1 MKLAVMLGGT
11 DGGRSG
17 LGTYVKEVVPAL
29 AALLRARGGQAIAL
43 GTSRDLEA
51 YAPWLGDCRA
61 VEIPSAV
68 DGAGAS
74 ALFHMLAADRVA
86 RGAGADVALFPAGNR
101 RAPLAP
107 SLPTVAVIHDLAQ
120 LHVTRKYD
128 GLRMFYVR
136 SVLTR
141 AMRDASRLVAVSE
154 ATRRDLVEALGI
166 PSDTVRV
173 VPNGVDAGR
182 FAPLEPTDPR
192 VVEAR
197 RAHGLVRPYVL
208 YVSRLEH
215 PGKNH
220 LRLLQAFA
228 GSRARLTHDLVFA
241 GGDWGARAAIEARVD
256 GLGLRERVRLLGY
269 VEADELPALVAG
281 ARSVAMVGLREGFG
295 LPALEALSAGRPVL
309 VSSTGALPEVV
320 GPLGVVVDPHDVS
333 ALREGLDRTLED
345 TALRT
350 LVAAEGPRWGAAR
363 GWADT
368 AIGVLRACE
377 EALAA

>member
-11 DGGRSG
+11 DAGRSG
-17 LGTYVKEVVPAL
+17 LGTYVKEVVPPL
-29 AALLRARGGQAIAL
+29 ATMLRARGGETIAL
-43 GTSRDLEA
+43 GTAHDLAA
-51 YAPWLGDCRA
+51 YAPWLSGCRR
-61 VEIPSAV
+61 VELPSAAH
-68 DGAGAS
+68 GAGAS

-86 RGAGADVALFPAGNR
+86 RDAGANVALFPAGNR

-107 SLPTVAVIHDLAQ
+107 SLPTVAIVHDLAQ
-120 LHVTRKYD
+120 LHVAEKYD

-154 ATRRDLVEALGI
+154 ATRRDMVEALGI
-166 PSDTVRV
+166 PSESVRV
-173 VPNGVDAGR
+173 VPNGVDARR
-182 FAPLEPTDPR
+182 FAPLHERDPR
-192 VVEAR
+192 VVDAR
-197 RAHGLVRPYVL
+197 RAHGLARPYVL

-228 GSRARLTHDLVFA
+228 GSRARSTHDLVFA
-241 GGDWGARAAIEARVD
+241 GGDWGARAAIEARLD
-256 GLGLRERVRLLGY
+256 ALGLGDRVRILGY

-295 LPALEALSAGRPVL
+295 LPALEALSTGRPVL

-320 GPLGVVVDPHDVS
+320 GPLGVIADPHDVA
-333 ALREGLDRTLED
+333 ALRDGLDRTLED
-345 TALRT
+345 EVLRAR
-350 LVAAEGPRWGAAR
+350 VATDGPRWAAAR
-363 GWADT
+363 GWAET
-368 AIGVLRACE
+368 ANGVLRACE